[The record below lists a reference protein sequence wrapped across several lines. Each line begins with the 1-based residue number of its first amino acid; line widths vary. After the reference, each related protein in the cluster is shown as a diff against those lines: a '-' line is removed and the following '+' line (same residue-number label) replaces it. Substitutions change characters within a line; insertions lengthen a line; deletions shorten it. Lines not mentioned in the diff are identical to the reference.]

1 MLIKYIHMRCKRTK
15 EGNFETQKQHSVK
28 FYYCFDIIFIPY
40 SPRPNG
46 PMGSLVLY
54 KSNCIYIIAR
64 VVWRGR
70 TGPAGKVV
78 EWRGVIVVQYL
89 SNDIIVCSGFILAN
103 ETMIFFFII

>member
-54 KSNCIYIIAR
+54 KSNCIYNSTSSMAR
-64 VVWRGR
+64 KDGTSRKGS
-70 TGPAGKVV
+70 GV
-78 EWRGVIVVQYL
+78 EGGYSRSV
-89 SNDIIVCSGFILAN
+89 FIQ
-103 ETMIFFFII
+103 